1 MRNVETTSIDM
12 RKARQLRRSG
22 LSLEHVADRV
32 GCSRGRLSR
41 ALKRDGD
48 PLPNGARP
56 RLRKGGDA
64 RAVKMRQAGAKLDD
78 IATALG
84 VGRTTVWRMLHRAGM
99 TGGAARRAGQ

>member
-1 MRNVETTSIDM
+1 MADITSIDIQ
-12 RKARQLRRSG
+12 KARQLRRSG
-22 LSLEHVADRV
+22 LSLEHVADRA

-48 PLPNGARP
+48 PLPNGVRP
-56 RLRKGGDA
+56 RLRNGGDD
-64 RAVKMRQAGAKLDD
+64 RAVKMRRSGAKLDD

>member
-1 MRNVETTSIDM
+1 MRE
-12 RKARQLRRSG
+12 ARQLRRSG

-32 GCSRGRLSR
+32 GCSRARLLR
-41 ALKRDGD
+41 ALKREGD

-56 RLRKGGDA
+56 RVRKGGDA
-64 RAVKMRQAGAKLDD
+64 RALKMRLSGAKLDD

-99 TGGAARRAGQ
+99 TGGVARRAGR